1 MGLGG
6 ILDDLKEK
14 RKSLT
19 AFKETRK
26 VCGKCWKDGTCDS
39 DAVKKE
45 RVSVKFGKNKV
56 YNFAVNKG
64 TCQDDIT
71 RCTECIDASIDD
83 DHPCGESVENRDEWM
98 PECRKYLKKAGVKIP
113 LTPEE
118 AVILY
123 GGGGVTMMVCMCCC
137 CMLLLLMMKMK

>member
-1 MGLGG
+1 MGVKKL
-6 ILDDLKEK
+6 LDELKEK
-14 RKSLT
+14 RRSLT
-19 AFKETRK
+19 TFKETRK

-39 DAVKKE
+39 DDVKKQPI
-45 RVSVKFGKNKV
+45 RVQFGKDKA
-56 YNFAVNKG
+56 YNFTVNKG
-64 TCQDDIT
+64 ACQEDIT
-71 RCTECIDASIDD
+71 MCSQCIDASIDD
-83 DHPCGESVENRDEWM
+83 DYPCGESEENRAEWV

-118 AVILY
+118 AVLLY